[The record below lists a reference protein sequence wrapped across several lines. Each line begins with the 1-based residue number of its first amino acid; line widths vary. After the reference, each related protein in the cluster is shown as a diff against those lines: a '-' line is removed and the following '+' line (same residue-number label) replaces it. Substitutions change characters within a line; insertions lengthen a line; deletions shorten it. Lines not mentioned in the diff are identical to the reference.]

1 MFMAIEEALES
12 IGLSRQEALVYISTL
27 KLGMAK
33 VSRIAQKAGLKRES
47 VYYILK
53 LLQEK
58 GFVSEV
64 IKSGVKYY
72 SAVTPER
79 ILGIIEEEKQQ
90 KTEAIKEIL
99 PDIEALQ
106 KVAFIRPQIEIY
118 EGVQGYKSIIAK
130 LLENENK
137 EICAYV
143 PEVILH
149 FLPTFS
155 SQFRRRRREK
165 KIHMRVISEK
175 TRMIE
180 ELQKK
185 DREELRQ
192 IRFNDKIIKNIKAAY
207 YILSDAVIII
217 RATEK
222 EQLGIYIKE
231 ESTAKL
237 QKNIFEQIWK
247 ESSR

>member
-1 MFMAIEEALES
+1 MAIEEALEN
-12 IGLSRQEALVYISTL
+12 IGLSRQEAFVYISTL
-27 KLGMAK
+27 KLGMTKA
-33 VSRIAQKAGLKRES
+33 SRIAQKAGLKREA

-53 LLQEK
+53 QLQEK

-72 SAVTPER
+72 SAVPPQR

-106 KVAFIRPQIEIY
+106 KIAFIRPQIEIY
-118 EGVQGYKSIIAK
+118 EGVKGYKTIIAK
-130 LLENENK
+130 LVEK
-137 EICAYV
+137 KSQEICSYV
-143 PEVILH
+143 PEAILH

-155 SQFRRRRREK
+155 LQFRRKRKEK

-175 TRMIE
+175 TNMIK

-185 DREELRQ
+185 DKEELRE

-207 YILSDAVIII
+207 YILPDAVIII

-222 EQLGIYIKE
+222 EQLGIYIRE

-247 ESSR
+247 ESLR